1 MTKKLLLLLLL
12 VLLFL
17 SVPELRAFAAP
28 VIDPVGE
35 KMAQLAEPLVVKVR
49 TPFLEWKARDEARA
63 IITLLRD
70 QEAIGQRLPRTREFP
85 NWLRMRFRVNPEG
98 LDPWGLPYYIKYTDE
113 GAIVGSGGPDMEPN
127 TADDITE
134 ILPRRLL

>member
-1 MTKKLLLLLLL
+1 MTKKLLLLLLIILL
-12 VLLFL
+12 VL
-17 SVPELRAFAAP
+17 SVPQLREAASP

-35 KMAQLAEPLVVKVR
+35 KLAQLAEPVVVKVR

-98 LDPWGLPYYIKYTDE
+98 IDPWGMPYYIKYTNE
-113 GAIVGSGGPDMEPN
+113 GAVVGSPGPDLEPD
-127 TADDITE
+127 TGDDITE
-134 ILPRRLL
+134 ILPRRLR